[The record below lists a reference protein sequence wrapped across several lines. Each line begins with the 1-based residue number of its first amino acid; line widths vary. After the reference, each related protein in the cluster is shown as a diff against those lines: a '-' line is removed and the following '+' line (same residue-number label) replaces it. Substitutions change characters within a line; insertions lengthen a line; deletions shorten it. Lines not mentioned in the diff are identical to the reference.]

1 MAAADSA
8 NTGALLKQVYGDLAD
23 PLAPEDS
30 FARDVKFMTGKKI
43 GREYYWPVR
52 LGLELG
58 VSFSLTHNAYALG
71 NAVDAIYQDATVSG
85 AEMTVRSQ
93 ISYGQMSTLSES
105 KGDSAKAYDQGV
117 AIKILGM
124 TQGHE
129 LFREMQLWYGPGS
142 ATAAPLASNIGVVSA
157 TGVSGT
163 PVAGSCYLTTT
174 RASWIPGF
182 WQNFQN
188 GLFDL
193 YNGATK
199 INVGGA
205 LQVTGVDVLKCRI
218 AVTPLVGT
226 DLALIANNAIG
237 VVASTIQFHDAVGNS
252 MLGFQG
258 IAETSGSVFGIS
270 NITYPQWKVIN
281 FAVNGVL
288 TFDNVTGALSV
299 AADNGLKRGGKL
311 YICNRTWTDLLND
324 EVALRR
330 YFGDEMGGKATP
342 GFKELEF
349 ITATGVIQ
357 IKPYQYMK
365 QGNAAFVPM
374 DVWHRV
380 GSSDITATLP
390 GQPDEFFFLQLP
402 SNNGAEL
409 RTYSDQALIADFFFT
424 TIWFT
429 GLENS
434 FDSLPSLS

>member
-1 MAAADSA
+1 MAADSA

-30 FARDVKFMTGKKI
+30 FARDIKFMTGKKI

-71 NAVDAIYQDATVSG
+71 DAVDAIYQDATVSG

-129 LFREMQLWYGPGS
+129 LFREMQMWWGPGS
-142 ATAAPLASNIGVVSA
+142 AASPLSNIGVVANTGAIDTPA
-157 TGVSGT
+157 TGQ
-163 PVAGSCYLTTT
+163 CYLTIT
-174 RASWIPGF
+174 RATFIPGF
-182 WQNFQN
+182 WQNYQN
-188 GLFDL
+188 GLFDI
-193 YNGATK
+193 YNGSTK
-199 INVGGA
+199 INSNAA
-205 LQVTGVDVLKCRI
+205 LQVVGVDVQKCRLT
-218 AVTPLVGT
+218 VTGDAT
-226 DLALIANNAIG
+226 DVAAIDNG
-237 VVASTIQFHDAVGNS
+237 ASAGYSLEFHGAVASSA
-252 MLGFQG
+252 LGVQA

-270 NITYPQWKVIN
+270 NATYPQWKVIN
-281 FAVNGVL
+281 YAVNGVM
-288 TFDNVTGALSV
+288 TFDIVTGALSI
-299 AADNGLKRGGKL
+299 AADNGLKRGGNL
-311 YICNRTWTDLLND
+311 YLCNRTWTDLLND

-330 YFGDEMGGKATP
+330 YFGDEMGGKASP

-349 ITATGVIQ
+349 ITACGVIK

-365 QGNAAFVPM
+365 QGNAAFIPTE
-374 DVWHRV
+374 VWHRV

-390 GQPDEFFFLQLP
+390 GNPDEFFFLQLP

-409 RTYSDQALIADFFFT
+409 RTYSDQALIADYFFT

-429 GLENS
+429 GLENT
-434 FDSLPSLS
+434 FDSIPSLS

>member
-1 MAAADSA
+1 MSPDSA

-71 NAVDAIYQDATVSG
+71 EAVDAIYQDATVSG

-129 LFREMQLWYGPGS
+129 LFREMQLWWGPGS
-142 ATAAPLASNIGVVSA
+142 DAAPVGNIGVVA
-157 TGVSGT
+157 NTGAINT
-163 PVAGSCYLTTT
+163 PAAGQMYLTIT
-174 RASWIPGF
+174 RASFIPGF
-182 WQNFQN
+182 WQNYQN

-193 YNGATK
+193 YTGSTK
-199 INVGGA
+199 GNSNAA
-205 LQVTGVDVLKCRI
+205 LQVVGVDVQKCRLTVTGNATDI
-218 AVTPLVGT
+218 A
-226 DLALIANNAIG
+226 ALDNDASAGYKIEFHGA
-237 VVASTIQFHDAVGNS
+237 VANS
-252 MLGFQG
+252 MLGVEP
-258 IAETSGSVFGIS
+258 IALTSGSIFGIS
-270 NITYPQWKVIN
+270 NATYPQWKMIT

-311 YICNRTWTDLLND
+311 YLCNRTWTDLLND

-330 YFGDEMGGKATP
+330 YFGDAMGGKASP

-349 ITATGVIQ
+349 ITASGVIT

-365 QGNAAFVPM
+365 QGNAAFIPM

-390 GQPDEFFFLQLP
+390 GNPNEFFFLQLP

-409 RTYSDQALIADFFFT
+409 RTYSDQALIADFFYT
-424 TIWFT
+424 SIWFT
-429 GLENS
+429 GIES
-434 FDSLPSLS
+434 TFDAVPSLS

>member
-1 MAAADSA
+1 MAADSA

-71 NAVDAIYQDATVSG
+71 EAVDAVYQDAVVSG

-142 ATAAPLASNIGVVSA
+142 ATTPVGNIGVVAA
-157 TGVSGT
+157 TGAIDT
-163 PVAGSCYLTTT
+163 PATGQVYLTIT
-174 RASWIPGF
+174 RESFIPGF

-188 GLFDL
+188 GLIDL
-193 YNGATK
+193 YAPAATTPV
-199 INVGGA
+199 NTNAA
-205 LQVTGVDVLKCRI
+205 LQVVGVDVQKCRLTLTGNATDVAAI
-218 AVTPLVGT
+218 DANAAAGYDIEFHGAVANSMIGVEV
-226 DLALIANNAIG
+226 IANT
-237 VVASTIQFHDAVGNS
+237 V
-252 MLGFQG
+252 
-258 IAETSGSVFGIS
+258 GSVFGIS
-270 NITYPQWKVIN
+270 NSTYPQWKMIT
-281 FAVNGVL
+281 FDVNGAL
-288 TFDNVTGALSV
+288 TFDSVMGALSI
-299 AADNGLKRGGKL
+299 AADNGLKRGGTL
-311 YICNRTWTDLLND
+311 YLCNRTWTDLLND

-330 YFGDEMGGKATP
+330 YFGDQMGGKASP
-342 GFKELEF
+342 GFSELEF
-349 ITATGVIQ
+349 ISAVGVIK
-357 IKPYQYMK
+357 IKPYMYMK
-365 QGNAAFVPM
+365 QGNAAFIPTEM
-374 DVWHRV
+374 WHRV

-390 GQPDEFFFLQLP
+390 GNPDEFFFLQLP

-424 TIWFT
+424 SIWFT
-429 GLENS
+429 GLENTY
-434 FDSLPSLS
+434 DAQPSLS

>member
-1 MAAADSA
+1 MPADSA

-58 VSFSLTHNAYALG
+58 VSFSLTHNAYALE

-142 ATAAPLASNIGVVSA
+142 DTVAPVGNIGVTAA

-163 PVAGSCYLTTT
+163 PVAGSCYLTIT
-174 RASWIPGF
+174 RGTWIPGF

-199 INVGGA
+199 INVNGA
-205 LQVTGVDVLKCRI
+205 LQVTGVDVQKCRLT
-218 AVTPLVGT
+218 VTPLVAG
-226 DLALIANNAIG
+226 DLVLIANNAAG
-237 VVASTIQFHDAVGNS
+237 VVGSKVEFHGAIGNS
-252 MLGFQG
+252 MTGVEP
-258 IAETSGSVFGIS
+258 IALTAGSIFGIS
-270 NITYPQWKVIN
+270 NATYPQWKMIN

-288 TFDNVTGALSV
+288 SFDNVTGALSV

-311 YICNRTWTDLLND
+311 YLCNRTWTDLLND

-330 YFGDEMGGKATP
+330 YFGDAMGGKASP

-349 ITATGVIQ
+349 ITACGVIT

-365 QGNAAFVPM
+365 QGNAAFIPM

-390 GQPDEFFFLQLP
+390 GNPDEFFFLQLP

-409 RTYSDQALIADFFFT
+409 RTYSDQALIADFFYT
-424 TIWFT
+424 SIWFT
-429 GLENS
+429 GIES
-434 FDSLPSLS
+434 TFDSTPSLS

>member
-1 MAAADSA
+1 MAADSA
-8 NTGALLKQVYGDLAD
+8 NSGALLKQVYGDLAD

-43 GREYYWPVR
+43 GREFYWPVR

-71 NAVDAIYQDATVSG
+71 DAVDAIYADATVSG

-142 ATAAPLASNIGVVSA
+142 AATPASNIGVVA
-157 TGVSGT
+157 TTGAINT
-163 PVAGSCYLTTT
+163 PAAGQMYMTIT
-174 RASWIPGF
+174 RASFVPGF
-182 WQNFQN
+182 WQNYQN

-193 YNGATK
+193 YTGSTLGNSNA
-199 INVGGA
+199 A
-205 LQVTGVDVLKCRI
+205 LQVVGVDVQKCRI
-218 AVTPLVGT
+218 TVDGNGT
-226 DLALIANNAIG
+226 DIAALDAGAAAG
-237 VVASTIQFHDAVGNS
+237 YTIQFHDSVTNS
-252 MLGFQG
+252 MLGVQA

-270 NITYPQWKVIN
+270 NSTYPQWKMIN
-281 FAVNGVL
+281 FAVNGAL
-288 TFDNVTGALSV
+288 TFDAVTGALSI
-299 AADNGLKRGGKL
+299 AADNGLKRGGNL
-311 YICNRTWTDLLND
+311 YLCNRTWTDLLND

-330 YFGDEMGGKATP
+330 YFGDDMGGKASP
-342 GFKELEF
+342 GFKQLEF
-349 ITATGVIQ
+349 ITACGVVT

-365 QGNAAFVPM
+365 QGFAAFIPT

-390 GQPDEFFFLQLP
+390 GNPDEFFFLQLP

-409 RTYSDQALIADFFFT
+409 RTYSDQAIIADFFFT
-424 TIWFT
+424 SIWFT
-429 GLENS
+429 GLENTY
-434 FDSLPSLS
+434 DSIPSLT

>member
-142 ATAAPLASNIGVVSA
+142 AATPLADIGVVAA

-163 PVAGSCYLTTT
+163 PAAGQCYLTIT
-174 RASWIPGF
+174 RATWVPGF

-188 GLFDL
+188 GLIDL
-193 YNGATK
+193 YTAATP
-199 INVGGA
+199 INVNGA
-205 LQVTGVDVLKCRI
+205 LQVVGVDIQKCRLI
-218 AVTPLVGT
+218 IQPLVAA
-226 DLALIANNAIG
+226 DLVLIANNAAN
-237 VVASTIQFHDAVGNS
+237 VVGSHVEFHGAVANS
-252 MLGFQG
+252 MVGFQP
-258 IAETSGSVFGIS
+258 ISETNGPIFGIS
-270 NITYPQWKVIN
+270 NATYPQWKVIN

-288 TFDNVTGALSV
+288 TFDNVTGALSI

-330 YFGDEMGGKATP
+330 YFGDEMGGKASP

-349 ITATGVIQ
+349 ITATGVIT

-390 GQPDEFFFLQLP
+390 GNVNEFFFLQLP

-424 TIWFT
+424 SIWFT
-429 GLENS
+429 GIES
-434 FDSLPSLS
+434 TFDSVPSLV

>member
-1 MAAADSA
+1 MAADSA

-71 NAVDAIYQDATVSG
+71 EAVDAIYQDATVSG

-142 ATAAPLASNIGVVSA
+142 VTTPVANIGVVA
-157 TGVSGT
+157 TTGAINT
-163 PVAGSCYLTTT
+163 PAAGQMYLTIT
-174 RASWIPGF
+174 RASFIPGF

-188 GLFDL
+188 GLIDL
-193 YNGATK
+193 YAPAATAAA
-199 INVGGA
+199 NTNAA
-205 LQVTGVDVLKCRI
+205 LQVVGVDVSKCRLTITGNATDI
-218 AVTPLVGT
+218 A
-226 DLALIANNAIG
+226 ALDAAAAAGYDIEFHGA
-237 VVASTIQFHDAVGNS
+237 VANS
-252 MLGFQG
+252 MLGVEP
-258 IAETSGSVFGIS
+258 IALTDGSIFGIS
-270 NITYPQWKVIN
+270 NATYPQWKVIN
-281 FAVNGVL
+281 FAVNGAL

-330 YFGDEMGGKATP
+330 YFGDSMGGKAAP

-349 ITATGVIQ
+349 ITASGVVS

-365 QGNAAFVPM
+365 QGNAAFIPS

-390 GQPDEFFFLQLP
+390 GNPDEFFFLQLP

-424 TIWFT
+424 SIWFT
-429 GLENS
+429 GIENT
-434 FDSLPSLS
+434 FDAVPSLT

>member
-1 MAAADSA
+1 MAAGDSA

-71 NAVDAIYQDATVSG
+71 EAVDAIYQDATVSG

-129 LFREMQLWYGPGS
+129 LFREMQLWWGPGS
-142 ATAAPLASNIGVVSA
+142 ASTPVGNIGVVATTGAINTPA
-157 TGVSGT
+157 TGQM
-163 PVAGSCYLTTT
+163 YLTIT
-174 RASWIPGF
+174 RATFIPGF
-182 WQNFQN
+182 WQNYQN

-193 YNGATK
+193 YTGSTLGNSNA
-199 INVGGA
+199 A
-205 LQVTGVDVLKCRI
+205 LQVVGVDVQKCRLT
-218 AVTPLVGT
+218 VTGNAT
-226 DLALIANNAIG
+226 DINALDAGAAAGYYIE
-237 VVASTIQFHDAVGNS
+237 FHGAVGNS
-252 MLGFQG
+252 MLGVEP
-258 IAETSGSVFGIS
+258 IALTSGSIFGIS
-270 NITYPQWKVIN
+270 NATYPQWKMIN

-311 YICNRTWTDLLND
+311 YLCNRTWTDLLND

-330 YFGDEMGGKATP
+330 YFGDAMGGKASP

-349 ITATGVIQ
+349 ITASGVVT

-365 QGNAAFVPM
+365 QGNAAFIPM

-390 GQPDEFFFLQLP
+390 GNSEEFFFLQLP

-409 RTYSDQALIADFFFT
+409 RTYSDQAIIADFFYT
-424 TIWFT
+424 SIWFT
-429 GLENS
+429 GIES
-434 FDSLPSLS
+434 TFDSVPSLS

>member
-1 MAAADSA
+1 MPADSA

-71 NAVDAIYQDATVSG
+71 PAVDAIYEDAIASG
-85 AEMTVRSQ
+85 AEITVRSQ

-142 ATAAPLASNIGVVSA
+142 AATPVGNIGVVAA

-163 PVAGSCYLTTT
+163 PLAGQFYMTISRGT
-174 RASWIPGF
+174 WVPGF
-182 WQNFQN
+182 WQNYMN
-188 GLFDL
+188 GYLDI
-193 YNGATK
+193 YNGSAK
-199 INVGGA
+199 INVTGPM
-205 LQVTGVDVLKCRI
+205 QVVGVDTSKCRI
-218 AVTPLVGT
+218 TLTGAAGDITL
-226 DLALIANNAIG
+226 LANNAAG
-237 VVASTIQFHDAVGNS
+237 VVGAKVEFVGAVGNS
-252 MLGFQG
+252 MLGVEP
-258 IAETSGSVFGIS
+258 IALTVGSVFGIS
-270 NITYPQWKVIN
+270 NTTFPQWKMIN
-281 FAVNGVL
+281 FPVTGAL
-288 TFDNVTGALSV
+288 TFDTVTGALSV

-311 YICNRTWTDLLND
+311 YLCNRSWTDLLND

-330 YFGDEMGGKATP
+330 YFGDDMGNKAAP

-349 ITATGVIQ
+349 ITAVGVCTIR
-357 IKPYQYMK
+357 PYMYMK
-365 QGNAAFVPM
+365 QGNAAFIPS
-374 DVWHRV
+374 DCWHRI
-380 GSSDITATLP
+380 GSNDISATLP
-390 GQPDEFFFLQLP
+390 GNSSEFFFLQLP
-402 SNNGAEL
+402 ANNGAEL
-409 RTYSDQALIADFFFT
+409 RTYSDQCIIADYMYT
-424 TIWFT
+424 SIWFT
-429 GLENS
+429 GIENTN
-434 FDSLPSLS
+434 DSLPSLV

>member
-1 MAAADSA
+1 MAADSA

-71 NAVDAIYQDATVSG
+71 EAVDAIYQDATVSG

-142 ATAAPLASNIGVVSA
+142 AATPVSNIGVVAS
-157 TGVSGT
+157 TGAEIGT
-163 PVAGSCYLTTT
+163 SNTCYLTIT
-174 RASWIPGF
+174 RESFIPGF

-188 GLFDL
+188 GLIDL
-193 YNGATK
+193 YAPAATVPL
-199 INVGGA
+199 NPTA
-205 LQVTGVDVLKCRI
+205 AMQVLGVDVQKCRL
-218 AVTPLVGT
+218 LVSFSGT
-226 DLALIANNAIG
+226 DQAAIISAAAAG
-237 VVASTIQFHDAVGNS
+237 ADIEFHGAVANS
-252 MLGFQG
+252 MLGVEP
-258 IAETSGSVFGIS
+258 IALTSGSLFGIS
-270 NITYPQWKVIN
+270 NATYPQWQVIN

-288 TFDNVTGALSV
+288 TFDNVTGALSI

-311 YICNRTWTDLLND
+311 YLCNRTWTDLLND

-330 YFGDEMGGKATP
+330 YFGDEMGGKASP

-349 ITATGVIQ
+349 ITACGVIT
-357 IKPYQYMK
+357 IKPYSYMK
-365 QGNAAFVPM
+365 QGNAAFIPQ

-390 GQPDEFFFLQLP
+390 GNPDEFFFLQLP

-409 RTYSDQALIADFFFT
+409 RTYSDQALIADYFYT
-424 TIWFT
+424 SIWFT
-429 GLENS
+429 GIENT
-434 FDSLPSLS
+434 FDATPSLT

>member
-1 MAAADSA
+1 MAADSA

-71 NAVDAIYQDATVSG
+71 EAVDAIYQDATVSG

-142 ATAAPLASNIGVVSA
+142 ASPPVGNIGVVAVTGALNGPA
-157 TGVSGT
+157 TGQVF
-163 PVAGSCYLTTT
+163 LTIT
-174 RASWIPGF
+174 RASFVPGF

-188 GLFDL
+188 GLIDL
-193 YNGATK
+193 YNGATLR
-199 INVGGA
+199 NTNAA
-205 LQVTGVDVLKCRI
+205 LQVVGVDVQKCR
-218 AVTPLVGT
+218 
-226 DLALIANNAIG
+226 LALAGNLTDITAIASG
-237 VVASTIQFHDAVGNS
+237 GTGAVGNYIEFHGATGNS
-252 MLGFQG
+252 MVGVEP
-258 IAETSGSVFGIS
+258 IALTSGSIFGIS

-281 FAVNGVL
+281 FAVNGPL
-288 TFDNVTGALSV
+288 TFDNVSGALSI

-330 YFGDEMGGKATP
+330 YFGDAMGGKASP

-349 ITATGVIQ
+349 ITASGVIN

-365 QGNAAFVPM
+365 QGNAAFIPM

-390 GQPDEFFFLQLP
+390 GNPDEFFFLQLP

-424 TIWFT
+424 SIWFT
-429 GLENS
+429 GIENT
-434 FDSLPSLS
+434 FDSVPSLT